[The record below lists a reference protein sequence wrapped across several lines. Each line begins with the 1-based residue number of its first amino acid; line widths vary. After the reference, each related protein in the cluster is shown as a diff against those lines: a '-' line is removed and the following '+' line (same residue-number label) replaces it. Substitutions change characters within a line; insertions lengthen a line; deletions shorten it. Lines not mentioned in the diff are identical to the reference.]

1 MSKRFRRPK
10 QGRRTGNHKC
20 NPNRPKSKN
29 NPKGKRDEPKTDW
42 KEYNGRRKAEGENYS
57 TWMRILADGVREIM
71 GITPGTRDARVSAI
85 LCSVVKSHGN
95 LSYWGLYNHFAKH
108 PEDADLCELKKRYS
122 RSWYHLR
129 ISEIDPV
136 VLQQLLPLM
145 AGDESTGDL
154 LTDSNGFS
162 KREFEEWHNAKY
174 GDISVRKFCK
184 LHIIHT
190 PHGKICA
197 ATVTGGHA
205 SDSSQLREMA
215 RFLPQGK
222 GYLIADSAYMGKKN
236 CQTVRDTGRRPI
248 MRPKSNSRIK
258 GFNALA
264 EMLRFCRDHP
274 GTLYRLR
281 SDPQLRI
288 GPSMPIILPICAPKH
303 ATFV

>member
-1 MSKRFRRPK
+1 M
-10 QGRRTGNHKC
+10 
-20 NPNRPKSKN
+20 
-29 NPKGKRDEPKTDW
+29 
-42 KEYNGRRKAEGENYS
+42 
-57 TWMRILADGVREIM
+57 
-71 GITPGTRDARVSAI
+71 
-85 LCSVVKSHGN
+85 
-95 LSYWGLYNHFAKH
+95 
-108 PEDADLCELKKRYS
+108 CELKKRYS

-248 MRPKSNSRIK
+248 MRPKSNS
-258 GFNALA
+258 GS
-264 EMLRFCRDHP
+264 RDS
-274 GTLYRLR
+274 TRWQR
-281 SDPQLRI
+281 
-288 GPSMPIILPICAPKH
+288 C
-303 ATFV
+303 